1 MKLVVYLSMLLL
13 LGPLVEVAG
22 VVVSALFLMVMF
34 GVGLYLIFRAKDRS
48 EDGPQQPAPP
58 HVVVVVPPEQ
68 WTWQQ
73 PVAPTPP
80 PAEPQAPQLW
90 RGVHPSRR
98 PRVDRPPLWYG
109 NNS

>member
-48 EDGPQQPAPP
+48 EDGPQQSPAPQF
-58 HVVVVVPPEQ
+58 VVVVPPEQ
-68 WTWQQ
+68 WTWQ
-73 PVAPTPP
+73 P
-80 PAEPQAPQLW
+80 PAAPAAHQGQQQAPQLW